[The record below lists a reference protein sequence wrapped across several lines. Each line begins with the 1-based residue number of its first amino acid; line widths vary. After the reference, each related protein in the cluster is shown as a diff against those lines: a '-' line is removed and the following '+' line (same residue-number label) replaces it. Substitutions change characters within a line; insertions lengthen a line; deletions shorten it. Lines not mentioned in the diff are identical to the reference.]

1 MTPIQII
8 ALLNGLAT
16 TVNAIAP
23 VVQAVRA
30 GMSSDDAAQV
40 ESAVAD
46 LGAALDVLHASTQ
59 TKLRG

>member
-1 MTPIQII
+1 MNPIQII

-16 TVNAIAP
+16 TVNAVAP
-23 VVQAVRA
+23 LVQSVRA

-40 ESAVAD
+40 EGALAE